1 MRQRSALSASPA
13 HLSSE
18 AWIAQIFF
26 TRAEMGGVVRRA
38 IAGVDHEIGRDRL
51 VAELRRRGFHL
62 LATRN
67 PFIVVCNRDPVE
79 RLF

>member
-1 MRQRSALSASPA
+1 MRQRSAPSASPG
-13 HLSSE
+13 HLSAE
-18 AWIAQIFF
+18 AWIAQML
-26 TRAEMGGVVRRA
+26 TARAAMDRVVRRA

-67 PFIVVCNRDPVE
+67 PFFVVCNSDPAE
-79 RLF
+79 ILF